1 MDPGYSIDILLL
13 LNDIILI
20 NIYSL
25 VMMTIK
31 TIYFELF
38 CIKLKIIETITYS
51 LFYRDKENKYKPDCA
66 LCQSS
71 DLMNRLY
78 FV

>member
-1 MDPGYSIDILLL
+1 
-13 LNDIILI
+13 
-20 NIYSL
+20 
-25 VMMTIK
+25 MMTIK

-38 CIKLKIIETITYS
+38 CIKLKIIETITYI
-51 LFYRDKENKYKPDCA
+51 LFNKDKENKYKPDCA